1 MLVGDTGFEPVT
13 SCVSSRHSTTEL
25 IARMLLQNEQRTVL
39 YQAATFSPPPVS
51 QPCETARTCT
61 APDLPVS
68 SLHPSIPL
76 GTLPPARGR
85 SSVVEHHLAKVGV
98 EGSNPFVRSIEHSEV
113 GPRAQHKGP
122 RGRPSFISGVCDQA
136 PHTATWPSGK
146 AEACK
151 AFIPGSNPG
160 VASKRKTGRPL
171 HGAARCCSHALPGD
185 IQSAQE
191 CCDPRRHARA
201 IGPLGRVNPRLRT

>member
-25 IARMLLQNEQRTVL
+25 IARMLLRNEQRTVL
-39 YQAATFSPPPVS
+39 YQAASVLATPFSG
-51 QPCETARTCT
+51 ERGTARVDT

-98 EGSNPFVRSIEHSEV
+98 EGSNPFVRSIAHSEV
-113 GPRAQHKGP
+113 GPRGASTGP
-122 RGRPSFISGVCDQA
+122 
-136 PHTATWPSGK
+136 
-146 AEACK
+146 
-151 AFIPGSNPG
+151 
-160 VASKRKTGRPL
+160 
-171 HGAARCCSHALPGD
+171 
-185 IQSAQE
+185 
-191 CCDPRRHARA
+191 
-201 IGPLGRVNPRLRT
+201 